1 MGVAPDEQVN
11 RLFRHVNRLFER
23 FICMGVAPDVQ
34 VREMGE
40 DVYTLFIHCILH
52 TLYIDIL
59 EYDDWLRMD
68 DNLFT

>member
-1 MGVAPDEQVN
+1 
-11 RLFRHVNRLFER
+11 
-23 FICMGVAPDVQ
+23 MGVAPDVQ

>member
-1 MGVAPDEQVN
+1 MLIGCLNDSFMDE
-11 RLFRHVNRLFER
+11 
-23 FICMGVAPDVQ
+23 Q